1 MFYLLDILSYAEAL
15 YDFQGNSPNML
26 TLHKGDR
33 IAVLDKAGNQKGW
46 WKGKIDKNV
55 NIVSMLLYLKTD
67 FNIIIYWIMCFLVI
81 SVSIYKR

>member
-1 MFYLLDILSYAEAL
+1 MNESIIAFLFSLLDILSYAEAL

-46 WKGKIDKNV
+46 WKGKIDKSV
-55 NIVSMLLYLKTD
+55 NIVSDITFSKLNLILLLIK
-67 FNIIIYWIMCFLVI
+67 
-81 SVSIYKR
+81 

>member
-1 MFYLLDILSYAEAL
+1 MLKNWTISFYLLDILSYAEAL

-26 TLHKGDR
+26 TLHKGDH

-55 NIVSMLLYLKTD
+55 NIYLLLQNND
-67 FNIIIYWIMCFLVI
+67 CVVVLF
-81 SVSIYKR
+81 S

>member
-1 MFYLLDILSYAEAL
+1 MFYLLDVISYAEAL

-55 NIVSMLLYLKTD
+55 SGD
-67 FNIIIYWIMCFLVI
+67 FFFKIFF
-81 SVSIYKR
+81 

>member
-1 MFYLLDILSYAEAL
+1 MLFTGIISYAEAL

-55 NIVSMLLYLKTD
+55 NYLLLLLFSFVTN
-67 FNIIIYWIMCFLVI
+67 FI
-81 SVSIYKR
+81 

>member
-26 TLHKGDR
+26 TLHKGDN

-55 NIVSMLLYLKTD
+55 NISLLLQNIVSVLLFLFKWNLLLFSFKLLD
-67 FNIIIYWIMCFLVI
+67 F
-81 SVSIYKR
+81 

>member
-1 MFYLLDILSYAEAL
+1 MPDILSYAEAL

-55 NIVSMLLYLKTD
+55 NIYLFFLI
-67 FNIIIYWIMCFLVI
+67 FNFSVVITFLN
-81 SVSIYKR
+81 